1 MLVLG
6 LLLVAAAAVAGVELI
21 IANNDTQV
29 TFQMWSWTWHFDV
42 FWLAVIG
49 AAIVTV
55 AWLGLAMMNMGTV
68 HAVRLR
74 RERRRLAKE
83 NAMLTRQARVA
94 QPPST
99 GRTMPSDARVPDT
112 RASDPRTATVPAAT
126 AGTAPPASTAPA
138 TASVAQSVSPRRN
151 EHVTSTS

>member
-21 IANNDTQV
+21 IANDDTQV
-29 TFQMWSWTWHFDV
+29 TFQMWSWTWHFDA

-49 AAIVTV
+49 AVIITV
-55 AWLGLAMMNMGTV
+55 AWLGLAMMNMGTR

-74 RERRRLAKE
+74 RDRRRLAKE

-94 QPPST
+94 QPPAGDTARGQTLPNPT
-99 GRTMPSDARVPDT
+99 GVLTP
-112 RASDPRTATVPAAT
+112 
-126 AGTAPPASTAPA
+126 APA
-138 TASVAQSVSPRRN
+138 KTDTLSKPGAKGPTKGPTKRP
-151 EHVTSTS
+151 